1 MEEIYENFKKIID
14 CKEQWNRRSVGNG
27 GTLYH
32 CTGTVRGNERQSD
45 HIYHVHCDF
54 TAGKSGRYSGCQ
66 QNLVRDGRMNRKS
79 DGNILDFLTVGIA
92 VLAIAIVVL
101 ASFSSM
107 GLMVRKLEVSQ
118 IARKYIL
125 SMETKGCL
133 TEPDRAALMAE
144 LEDAGL
150 HHVDLTGTTFQSVEY
165 GGEILLCIRGYVS
178 GRAVVGGDIWSEGF
192 EAKEYHVEEKR
203 MSTAKN

>member
-1 MEEIYENFKKIID
+1 
-14 CKEQWNRRSVGNG
+14 
-27 GTLYH
+27 
-32 CTGTVRGNERQSD
+32 
-45 HIYHVHCDF
+45 
-54 TAGKSGRYSGCQ
+54 
-66 QNLVRDGRMNRKS
+66 MNRKS

-92 VLAIAIVVL
+92 VLAIAILVM

-107 GLMVRKLEVSQ
+107 GLMVRKLEISQ

-125 SMETKGCL
+125 SMETKGSL

-150 HHVDLTGTTFQSVEY
+150 HHVNLAGTTFQPVEY
-165 GGEILLCIRGYVS
+165 GEEILLCISGYVS
-178 GRAVVGGDIWSEGF
+178 AGAAAGRDIWSEGF

-203 MSTAKN
+203 ISTAKN